1 MLSHP
6 GCNSQSR
13 SLFESCAERTVAMI
27 AALQRQLLGGN
38 SAFLALSLA
47 VELNEVVDTQA
58 IDVSIIRLALGGKI
72 GTQIGAVGVYG
83 LGQLRKRQ
91 VMLQVELRRFAV
103 LSQQGAN
110 QYVFLVFCFFCLLY
124 HQCLQRLHAP
134 HHENR

>member
-1 MLSHP
+1 MLLSHP

-47 VELNEVVDTQA
+47 VERNEVVDTQA

-83 LGQLRKRQ
+83 LGQLRKRP
-91 VMLQVELRRFAV
+91 EPAG
-103 LSQQGAN
+103 SQS
-110 QYVFLVFCFFCLLY
+110 VRLPRLLFFLPPLPPVSATSPRATP
-124 HQCLQRLHAP
+124 Q
-134 HHENR
+134 NR